1 MTRRSPQLCIA
12 LDGSDRRWILDTART
27 LSGAAGW
34 LKIGL
39 EAFVAHGPGL
49 VREVVDLGTPVFL
62 DLKLHDIPAT
72 VRRAAGNVGSCG
84 AQMVTVHAA
93 GGRAM
98 IEAALE
104 GVRSA
109 GGDPPPAVVAV
120 TLLTSLDRET
130 LAALGVE
137 GSPEDTVRR
146 WARLAVDSGAD
157 GVVASPREAAA
168 VRSECGEG
176 CIVVT
181 PGIRPA
187 GSDPDDQRRTA
198 TPAEA
203 VRAGA
208 DVLVVGRP
216 ITAAASPAE
225 IAHSI
230 AAEIEG
236 AR

>member
-1 MTRRSPQLCIA
+1 MARRSPQLCIA
-12 LDGSDRRWILDTART
+12 LDGSDRRWILDTARSLT
-27 LSGAAGW
+27 SSAGW

-39 EAFVAHGPGL
+39 EAFVAHGPDL
-49 VREVVDLGTPVFL
+49 VREVADLGTPVFL
-62 DLKLHDIPAT
+62 DVKLHDIPAT
-72 VRRAAGNVGSCG
+72 VRRAASNVGSCG
-84 AQMVTVHAA
+84 ARMVTVHAA

-104 GVRSA
+104 GVQS
-109 GGDPPPAVVAV
+109 GGEGPPPLVVAV
-120 TLLTSLDRET
+120 TLLTSLDHET
-130 LAALGVE
+130 LTALGVE
-137 GSPEDTVRR
+137 GSAEDTVLR
-146 WARLAVDSGAD
+146 WARMAVDSGAN

-168 VRSECGEG
+168 VRSACGEG
-176 CIVVT
+176 CVVVT

-187 GSDPDDQRRTA
+187 GSDRNDQRRTA

-216 ITAAASPAE
+216 ITAARSPAE
-225 IAHSI
+225 IARSI
-230 AAEIEG
+230 VAEIAG